1 MKKVLAILCAMAL
14 TVSCM
19 AVTAFAA
26 DGNLALGA
34 TAIADSVNSQY
45 GGDIINLNDDDYATR
60 WQSDKKMLTD
70 GNVQTEENAPWFG
83 LVWDE
88 AQTFN
93 TLVLW
98 FEASNPSTDG
108 FKVFVADNYAEGDT
122 VWTEVTGFNVARDTE
137 NCGGNNDSG
146 DDSTDTVTFAEAV
159 TAKAIKVVGYTAENK
174 NDALSVWE
182 IEVFNVAA
190 ADEPATIGDGV
201 VKAETAVVDGVK
213 SVFVATN
220 VAEADVPAG
229 ASIKASY
236 TITLEDGKIA
246 TGEELI
252 TAAYTSIALGEAE
265 LTAADI
271 NGADAADFVTG
282 ILFNNVPENATIEV
296 VFTVAE

>member
-19 AVTAFAA
+19 AVTAFA
-26 DGNLALGA
+26 DDVNLALDA
-34 TAIADSVNSQY
+34 TAIADSVNSQF
-45 GGDIINLNDDDYATR
+45 GGDIINLNDGDILTR

-108 FKVFVADNYAEGDT
+108 FKVFVADNYAEDAT

-137 NCGGNNDSG
+137 NCGGTDPNNDN
-146 DDSTDTVTFAEAV
+146 DSTDTVTFAEAV

-236 TITLEDGKIA
+236 TITVDGETA